1 MLIDKAGEVFQ
12 FTVSS
17 QHLHNRIYDRIY
29 EYTIAYTNI
38 RSNIEYAIECRI
50 NEKIVVGDVGRPDNP
65 PSAILH
71 PKIDTSNCSLASATY
86 ANISRKISIIL
97 QAYLT

>member
-65 PSAILH
+65 PSAIRH
-71 PKIDTSNCSLASATY
+71 PKIDPWLLPHMP
-86 ANISRKISIIL
+86 IFQRKFQS
-97 QAYLT
+97 YYKHT